1 MSKFDKD
8 SLSGRTC
15 IEHRRFRCSD
25 CAWVEIDSLRE
36 ELRRQSQELERA
48 REALETIANGEVPE
62 NDPDQSFRD
71 AVILFASHTLAQP
84 AQKQGEDRG

>member
-1 MSKFDKD
+1 MTES
-8 SLSGRTC
+8 TP
-15 IEHRRFRCSD
+15 EQQ
-25 CAWVEIDSLRE
+25 AQTEIDSLRA

-71 AVILFASHTLAQP
+71 AVILFASHALTQP
-84 AQKQGEDRG
+84 APEKP